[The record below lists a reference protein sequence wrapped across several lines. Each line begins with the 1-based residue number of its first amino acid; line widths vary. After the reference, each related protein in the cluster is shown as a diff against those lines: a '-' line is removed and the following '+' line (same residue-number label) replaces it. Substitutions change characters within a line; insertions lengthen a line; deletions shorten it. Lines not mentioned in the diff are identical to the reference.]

1 MNVER
6 RAGGNGSTPEVELVW
21 PKAPSALLGLLS
33 MPLFTF
39 SVLSGLRNSST
50 FPWPSSLQSWSLSCA
65 QLFVTHWTVDHQ
77 VPLSMGFLRQ
87 EYQSGLPF
95 PSPGYLP
102 DPGMEPVSPAL
113 QVDSLPAKLSGKP
126 LSVLRGLIR
135 VKDEPVLQGV
145 GLHVQEKSFARFSN
159 YYGVNTSNSKDFKL
173 SMQHHW
179 EEKYTV
185 EFYKPVPA
193 SSSTASGLHVWSEE
207 VACSC

>member
-95 PSPGYLP
+95 PPPWDLP
-102 DPGMEPVSPAL
+102 DLGPRAQTLVSYVSCSSRQVLAAPGDRSPNHLAL
-113 QVDSLPAKLSGKP
+113 ITNL
-126 LSVLRGLIR
+126 
-135 VKDEPVLQGV
+135 
-145 GLHVQEKSFARFSN
+145 
-159 YYGVNTSNSKDFKL
+159 
-173 SMQHHW
+173 
-179 EEKYTV
+179 
-185 EFYKPVPA
+185 
-193 SSSTASGLHVWSEE
+193 
-207 VACSC
+207 ACIHP